1 MESSVGPKEKVTASK
16 KNQFMDVLKSSGGS
30 LSNAALR
37 RALEWREDI
46 YSRVHGRLLE
56 EGLIRTGRG
65 RGGTVLINEDIP
77 TSDFEPSISEA
88 IPVPLPTFEADPK
101 LVLAIPKERDLY
113 TEELRLAIVN
123 WFRQKGVEEL
133 EVEPTHS
140 RGSKST
146 GGTFTRPD
154 YTAALRKE
162 YRYLP
167 KTIEVITFEIKPES
181 DVTVLGVMEALSH
194 RESSHRAFVL
204 YALSSR
210 AFNASQEGKRI
221 IELASKYGV
230 GVIVSDTPGDLESWE
245 ILVEEERNVPDP
257 DRLERFIN
265 DLPEGKVKEKLA
277 KWK

>member
-1 MESSVGPKEKVTASK
+1 
-16 KNQFMDVLKSSGGS
+16 
-30 LSNAALR
+30 
-37 RALEWREDI
+37 
-46 YSRVHGRLLE
+46 
-56 EGLIRTGRG
+56 
-65 RGGTVLINEDIP
+65 
-77 TSDFEPSISEA
+77 
-88 IPVPLPTFEADPK
+88 
-101 LVLAIPKERDLY
+101 
-113 TEELRLAIVN
+113 
-123 WFRQKGVEEL
+123 
-133 EVEPTHS
+133 VEPTHS